1 MPDSKRTS
9 RIAGGVEVPRVSRE
23 PLIEMAGVVKTY
35 AGEQPLRVNRLQLDE
50 RDRVVVGGLDAQ
62 AAEMFIHLVCG
73 ALLPDEGTI
82 RIAGVATSEIV
93 TDQEWLTSLDRFG
106 LVSHRAVLIESLS
119 VMANLVLPLTLSI
132 DPIPAP
138 ARAEAEGVARHVG
151 LAADRLAVPVSELT
165 AEERLRL
172 HLGRAL
178 VPRPRMLL
186 LEHPVQTLTSEEAC
200 ASFGRVLAD
209 VSTARDIGFVAVS
222 NAEAFV
228 KASRGRR
235 LRVGATTGEM
245 TEDRGW
251 WPWRRS

>member
-1 MPDSKRTS
+1 
-9 RIAGGVEVPRVSRE
+9 
-23 PLIEMAGVVKTY
+23 
-35 AGEQPLRVNRLQLDE
+35 VNRLQIDE

-62 AAEMFIHLVCG
+62 AAEMFMHLVCG

-82 RIAGVATSEIV
+82 RIDGVATSEIV

-106 LVSHRAVLIESLS
+106 LVSHRAVLIESLP

-132 DPIPAP
+132 DPIPGP

-151 LAADRLAVPVSELT
+151 LAVERLAAPVSELT
-165 AEERLRL
+165 ADERLRL

-186 LEHPVQTLTSEEAC
+186 LERPVDAFPSDEAC
-200 ASFGRVLAD
+200 ASFGRLLAD
-209 VSTARDIGFVAVS
+209 VSAARDIGFVAVS
-222 NAEAFV
+222 DVEAFA
-228 KASRGRR
+228 KATRGRR
-235 LRVGATTGEM
+235 LRVGASTGEIA
-245 TEDRGW
+245 EARGW